1 MTKKEKREVEF
12 NNIISNIKND
22 PEFQKRKKF
31 RHHGKI
37 TVYEHCLKVSKK
49 SYDIA
54 KTLHLDYKSAAI
66 AGLLHDFYEKP
77 WQEDKEKHK
86 FFEQHGFTHA
96 KNSLNNCHKY
106 FEQYLNVEIEDAILR
121 HMFPLNIKPPKYK
134 IGWVVTLADKMV
146 SMEVFKYPKM
156 LLLLLGIRIR

>member
-1 MTKKEKREVEF
+1 M
-12 NNIISNIKND
+12 
-22 PEFQKRKKF
+22 
-31 RHHGKI
+31 
-37 TVYEHCLKVSKK
+37 
-49 SYDIA
+49 
-54 KTLHLDYKSAAI
+54 
-66 AGLLHDFYEKP
+66 
-77 WQEDKEKHK
+77 QEDKEKHK

-106 FEQYLNVEIEDAILR
+106 FNQYLNVEIEDAILR